1 MVPTKVS
8 SLTQNNKKELKNII
22 HLFYLIIKQSQM
34 VLKVWGCVRISRVNA
49 PGMERPTGNHSI
61 IKYTLNYLQYTQ

>member
-1 MVPTKVS
+1 
-8 SLTQNNKKELKNII
+8 
-22 HLFYLIIKQSQM
+22 M

-61 IKYTLNYLQYTQ
+61 INIHIKLLTVYTMKGEQSEPMRAAAEDVPTPMFL